1 MKAALKADKEDFY
14 RHVTAVARNGVVTL
28 GGFVSSDTAQAR
40 AKDQMHI
47 GPQGESTDTEP

>member
-1 MKAALKADKEDFY
+1 VKAALKADKEDFY